1 MASILHNSDQNIDE
15 LLNIYIVYN
24 TGRKKENIAISI
36 TVYESQRSLYIKH
49 LNKLENNNNGSK
61 GYV

>member
-36 TVYESQRSLYIKH
+36 TVYESQRGLYIKH